1 MGEPLSAFMRKEIF
15 EPLEMEDTGFF
26 VPEEKRKRL
35 AATYASVLQKEKRTM
50 ERYEGN
56 HLAILNDMSG
66 EPAFVSGG
74 AGLVSTLD
82 DYLHFARML
91 LQGGIWNGQRILQK
105 KTVEYLTHGSLSAN
119 QQQAMQQ
126 WIGLEGY
133 TYANFMRRCVAP
145 ELQQGIC
152 VKGEYAGMAGWAH
165 ILQIC
170 RNRISRSLWEH
181 RKKMQARFP

>member
-1 MGEPLSAFMRKEIF
+1 
-15 EPLEMEDTGFF
+15 
-26 VPEEKRKRL
+26 
-35 AATYASVLQKEKRTM
+35 M

-105 KTVEYLTHGSLSAN
+105 NGGISDAWKFVGKPAAGNAAVDRTGRVYLCKF
-119 QQQAMQQ
+119 
-126 WIGLEGY
+126 
-133 TYANFMRRCVAP
+133 YAEMC
-145 ELQQGIC
+145 GT
-152 VKGEYAGMAGWAH
+152 
-165 ILQIC
+165 
-170 RNRISRSLWEH
+170 
-181 RKKMQARFP
+181 

>member
-1 MGEPLSAFMRKEIF
+1 MGAAIEKIVGEPLSAFMRKEIF

-56 HLAILNDMSG
+56 HLAILNDMRG

-105 KTVEYLTHGSLSAN
+105 KNGGISDAWKFVGKPAAGNGAVDRTGRVYLCKF
-119 QQQAMQQ
+119 
-126 WIGLEGY
+126 
-133 TYANFMRRCVAP
+133 YAEMC
-145 ELQQGIC
+145 GT
-152 VKGEYAGMAGWAH
+152 
-165 ILQIC
+165 
-170 RNRISRSLWEH
+170 
-181 RKKMQARFP
+181 